1 MDGQVT
7 TGGNYSYDISGTQYV
22 SGTYTTNAA
31 SMDGYGTVRA
41 SQTVGVSTRGA
52 IVVGTYTT
60 DSTFGSDGQQLT
72 GVTNGLSNNLAG
84 NPTGYYQPTSTFN
97 QTWGVMDGQA
107 TTGGNYSYDISGTQY
122 VSGTYT
128 TNAAS
133 IDGYGTV
140 RASQTVGVSTRGAI
154 VVGTYTTDS
163 TFGSDGQQLT
173 GVTNG
178 TSNNLAGNPTGYYQT
193 TSTFNQTWGVMD
205 GQVTT
210 GGNYSYDISG
220 TQYVPGTYTTNAAS
234 IEATAL

>member
-1 MDGQVT
+1 M
-7 TGGNYSYDISGTQYV
+7 I
-22 SGTYTTNAA
+22 
-31 SMDGYGTVRA
+31 A
-41 SQTVGVSTRGA
+41 SQTGGVSKRGA
-52 IVVGTYTT
+52 VVIGTATT
-60 DSTFGSDGQQLT
+60 DSTFGADGQRLT

-84 NPTGYYQPTSTFN
+84 MATGLYQTTSTFN
-97 QTWGVMDGQA
+97 QTYGVMDGQA
-107 TTGGNYSYDISGTQY
+107 TIGGNYSYDISGAQY

-178 TSNNLAGNPTGYYQT
+178 LSNNLAGNPTGHYQT
-193 TSTFNQTWGVMD
+193 TSTFNQTRSDERRQG
-205 GQVTT
+205 TN
-210 GGNYSYDISG
+210 GGTRSSPH
-220 TQYVPGTYTTNAAS
+220 Q
-234 IEATAL
+234 